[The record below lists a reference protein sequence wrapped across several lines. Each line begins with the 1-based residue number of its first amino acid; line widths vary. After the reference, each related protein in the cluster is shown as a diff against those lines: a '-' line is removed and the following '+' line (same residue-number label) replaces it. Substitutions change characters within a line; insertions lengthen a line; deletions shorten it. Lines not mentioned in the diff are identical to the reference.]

1 MRPAYAGRIPFQT
14 QSFIQP
20 SLVSPMLTY
29 AILFLVIAIVA
40 GILGF
45 WGIAGTS
52 AMIAKVLFVIFLVL
66 FLAAFIRGRRV

>member
-1 MRPAYAGRIPFQT
+1 MRPAHAGRIPFQT
-14 QSFIQP
+14 RPFIQP
-20 SLVSPMLTY
+20 SPVSSMLTY

-45 WGIAGTS
+45 GGIAGTA
-52 AMIAKVLFVIFLVL
+52 AMVAKVLFVIFLVL